1 MKIKEVQINKLS
13 DQIKNF
19 VKNNESLKT
28 KIQDTEKKDIQL
40 VEKLQTS
47 KCFGLVYF
55 KAITAK

>member
-28 KIQDTEKKDIQL
+28 KIQDTEKKDI
-40 VEKLQTS
+40 
-47 KCFGLVYF
+47 
-55 KAITAK
+55 